1 MDQKKIDRINEL
13 ARKSRTQAL
22 TQQEKEEQARLR
34 QEYVAAIR
42 GSLRNNLNNISIK
55 EPDGSIT
62 DLGKKHGGIKEV

>member
-34 QEYVAAIR
+34 QEFIESYR
-42 GSLRNNLNNISIK
+42 RSLQAQLDSIVLVDEEGNRTPLRRK
-55 EPDGSIT
+55 QED
-62 DLGKKHGGIKEV
+62 

>member
-34 QEYVAAIR
+34 QEFIESYR
-42 GSLRNNLNNISIK
+42 RSLQSQLDSIVLVDEEGNRTPLRRK
-55 EPDGSIT
+55 QED
-62 DLGKKHGGIKEV
+62 

>member
-34 QEYVAAIR
+34 QEFIESYR
-42 GSLRNNLNNISIK
+42 RSLQSQLDSIV
-55 EPDGSIT
+55 
-62 DLGKKHGGIKEV
+62 LV